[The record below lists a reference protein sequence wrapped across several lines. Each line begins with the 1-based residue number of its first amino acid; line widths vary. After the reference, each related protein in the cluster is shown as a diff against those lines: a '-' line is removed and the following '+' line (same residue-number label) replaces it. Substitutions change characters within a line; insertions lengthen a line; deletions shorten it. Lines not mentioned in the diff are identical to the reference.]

1 MKKNTEIFLLV
12 LALCVLTSIATAQ
25 QNKAEQM
32 YQQALYE
39 MEGRGNYAKAI
50 DMFNQVVAQ
59 FPKEKSVAAKALLRV
74 GICQEKLGNH
84 EAQKVYERVIK
95 DYADQHEVV
104 AEARARLDLI
114 AGKENKE
121 FSVRRVKEGT
131 DMCFYGAVSP
141 DGRYLSYTDWESGDL
156 AIYEI
161 ATGNKRRLTNKGS
174 WDISNEFAYFSR
186 WSPDSKQVVYDW
198 YTVESLMELRIVGLD
213 SSKPRILY
221 SNKEVVWS
229 QTYGWSPDSK
239 QILASLFKE
248 NGQNQI
254 VLVSIEDESVRVLKT
269 LEQGFWD
276 HMNFSPD
283 GRYIV
288 YDFQQKDN
296 SPESDISLLS
306 TDGTREIP
314 LVEHPANDYVLGWAP
329 DGKNILFVSDRR
341 NSSDAWVIQFSDGKV
356 QGAPKLVTSNFGKAD
371 PMGFTQKGS
380 FYYDIYDNAMDIYL
394 AELDPETGKVID
406 PPKKQSTRF
415 EGSLTQPE
423 YSPDGKYIAYNSVS
437 SSHSTLSIQ
446 SLETGKIQ
454 EFPSKL
460 IFRVN
465 APRWSPDGR
474 SILVGG
480 WDWKGKKGIYCSD
493 TQSGIFTLMVPPAK
507 LVTESSLGQHEWSR
521 DGKAIFLERFSGNK
535 YRTIMLREIESG
547 TEKELYHEES
557 NSRGLKLSCSPDGNW
572 LAILTMGIKEYVLR
586 IMPAAGGEYRELYR
600 FNTDNTQIYSQ
611 KLIWTPD
618 GKFILFEN
626 FQSAEKKFSL
636 WRIPI
641 EGGEPQK
648 LGLESDS
655 YIVASI
661 HPDGRHIV
669 FSSPASTGEN
679 SGNWVMENFLPKE
692 KSETS
697 NQFTLRKL
705 DYAQLNTPFA
715 FLSPDGK
722 KMAYVVYVGGSPKQ
736 IEILDLESETAK
748 VLVDSGVGGQSSL
761 VWSPKSDKI
770 AYTFL
775 GKELHVRDI
784 DGTNSRVLLKNSG
797 NQIYPTDWSRD
808 GKKILCFFEVDDWT
822 TRIGTVTSDGK
833 TQFLG
838 SGNSIEFRS
847 EPKFSPDG
855 SYIVC
860 SFGKQEGNTDIYV
873 WTADGSHKV
882 RVTEHPGRDENPVWS
897 PDGKYLVFLSDRNRS
912 VDLWGVQM
920 KDGKTVGA
928 PFVIK
933 RELGWRTRINDF
945 TASGKLSLL
954 MLGGAEPGNLFS
966 VPVDQESGSISGT
979 IAPIS
984 VYPTDH
990 TFPRY
995 SPNGKMIAYQ
1005 SRRGQL
1011 GWPKLF
1017 VLDEKGAE
1025 RELPLRGHYIVNLAW
1040 HPENQSLFFAGFD
1053 KDFKAGIYE
1062 VSLGKDEIRSVYS
1075 GDTIDMK
1082 TFNGALI
1089 NINLLPDAGKMMF
1102 FRTLGKG
1109 DVEVLTCDPDGKQ
1122 PAVVLSRVNM
1132 PVWGLPSPNGENICY
1147 RVGDSLKLVSVSN
1160 GVLRNIGSASLNLE
1174 AAWAPNSESL
1184 MFREGFVL
1192 KIFSLKE
1199 NTSHT
1204 LYQAP
1209 AGKTIGGMEIY
1220 ATSWS
1225 LDGSRFIFTERDTS
1239 ALSISPQKL
1248 FLINPGD
1255 GSLKTL
1261 GETPEGYR
1269 LSELRWSPDG
1279 NKIVATGKS
1288 ISSEHAPG
1296 YEYWVMENFLPK

>member
-1 MKKNTEIFLLV
+1 MKKITRIFLLA

-50 DMFNQVVAQ
+50 DMFNRVVAQ
-59 FPKEKSVAAKALLRV
+59 FPKEKPVAANALLRV
-74 GICQEKLGNH
+74 GMCQEKLGNR
-84 EAQKVYERVIK
+84 EAQKAYERVIK

-121 FSVRRVKEGT
+121 FSIRRVKEGT
-131 DMCFYGAVSP
+131 DVGMEGAVSP
-141 DGRYLSYTDWESGDL
+141 DGRYLSYVDWETGDL

-174 WDISNEFAYFSR
+174 WDKSKEFAYYSR
-186 WSPDSKQVVYDW
+186 WSPDGKQVVYDW
-198 YTVESLMELRIVGLD
+198 YTEENLMELRIVGID
-213 SSKPRILY
+213 GSNPRILY

-229 QTYGWSPDSK
+229 QTYGWSPDGK
-239 QILASLFKE
+239 QILASLSKGK
-248 NGQNQI
+248 GQNQI
-254 VLVSIEDESVRVLKT
+254 VLVSTSDGSARVLKT
-269 LEQGFWD
+269 LEQVWSGN
-276 HMNFSPD
+276 MNFSPD

-288 YDFQQKDN
+288 YDFPRKED
-296 SPESDISLLS
+296 SPESDISILP
-306 TDGTREIP
+306 TDGSPEIP

-329 DGKNILFVSDRR
+329 DGKNILFASDRR
-341 NSSDAWVIQFSDGKV
+341 NSLDFWVIQFSDGKV
-356 QGAPKLVTSNFGKAD
+356 QGTPKLVTPNIGQVCNPK
-371 PMGFTQKGS
+371 GFTRNGS
-380 FYYDIYDNAMDIYL
+380 FFYDIYDDAMDIYFG
-394 AELDPETGKVID
+394 ELSPETGEIID
-406 PPKKQSTRF
+406 PPKKLNTRF

-423 YSPDGKYIAYNSVS
+423 YSPDGKYIAYISVWT
-437 SSHSTLSIQ
+437 SHPIISIQ

-460 IFRVN
+460 LRRFTS
-465 APRWSPDGR
+465 PRWSPDGR
-474 SILVGG
+474 SITVLG
-480 WDWKGKKGIYCSD
+480 WDWKGERGLYRID

-507 LVTESSLGQHEWSR
+507 FLFGQHEWSR
-521 DGKAIFLERFSGNK
+521 DGKAIFLELFSGNMSQ
-535 YRTIMLREIESG
+535 TIMLREIESG
-547 TEKELYHEES
+547 TEKELYRGES
-557 NSRGLKLSCSPDGNW
+557 NSRGFKLSCSPDGKW

-586 IMPAAGGEYRELYR
+586 IMPAAGGESQELYR
-600 FNTDNTQIYSQ
+600 FKPDNVQVYYQ
-611 KLIWTPD
+611 KLLWTPD
-618 GKFILFEN
+618 GKYILFEK

-669 FSSPASTGEN
+669 FTSPASTGEN
-679 SGNWVMENFLPKE
+679 SGNWVMENFLPKG

-705 DYAQLNTPFA
+705 DYAKLNTPFA

-722 KMAYVVYVGGSPKQ
+722 KMAYVVYVGGSPKR
-736 IEILDLESETAK
+736 IEILDLESETEK

-770 AYTFL
+770 AYTFN
-775 GKELHVRDI
+775 GKELHVRNI
-784 DGTNSRVLLKNSG
+784 DGTNSRVLLKNHG
-797 NQIYPTDWSRD
+797 NQIYPTDWSKD
-808 GKKILCFFEVDDWT
+808 GKRILCFFEGDDWT

-833 TQFLG
+833 TQFLS

-860 SFGKQEGNTDIYV
+860 SFGGQEGNTDIYV

-933 RELGWRTRINDF
+933 RDLGWRTRINDF
-945 TASGKLSLL
+945 TVSGKLSLL
-954 MLGGAEPGNLFS
+954 ILGGAEPGNLFS
-966 VPVDQESGSISGT
+966 VPVDQESESISGT

-984 VYPTDH
+984 IYPTDH

-1011 GWPKLF
+1011 SWPKLF

-1040 HPENQSLFFAGFD
+1040 HPGNQSLFFAGFD
-1053 KDFKAGIYE
+1053 KAFKAGIYE

-1082 TFNGALI
+1082 TFKGALI
-1089 NINLLPDAGKMMF
+1089 NINLLPDIGKMMF
-1102 FRTLGKG
+1102 FRTLGNG
-1109 DVEVLTCDPDGKQ
+1109 DVEVLTCDPDGQQ

-1160 GVLRNIGSASLNLE
+1160 GVSRHIGSASLNLE

-1184 MFREGFVL
+1184 MFREGTGL

-1225 LDGSRFIFTERDTS
+1225 KDGGRFIFTERDTS
-1239 ALSISPQKL
+1239 ELSTSPQKL

-1261 GETPEGYR
+1261 GEAPEGYH